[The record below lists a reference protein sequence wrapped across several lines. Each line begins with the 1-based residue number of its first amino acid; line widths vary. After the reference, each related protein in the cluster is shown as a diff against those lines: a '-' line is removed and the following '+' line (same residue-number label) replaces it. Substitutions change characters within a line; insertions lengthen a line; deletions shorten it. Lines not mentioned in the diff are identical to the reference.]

1 VNGDDEGRRDW
12 RQPRSRAAVLFGS
25 TPPRGL
31 PPPPHPPPRARAHVA
46 LAGAAA
52 AGGLGLGTVGAGRSV
67 RSEPALMEEV
77 VLLPLSRPSF
87 SSPPLS
93 SAVRAN

>member
-1 VNGDDEGRRDW
+1 MMKGVAIGVNLAPERRSYSDRHLLEGY
-12 RQPRSRAAVLFGS
+12 
-25 TPPRGL
+25 
-31 PPPPHPPPRARAHVA
+31 PPPHPPPRARAHVA